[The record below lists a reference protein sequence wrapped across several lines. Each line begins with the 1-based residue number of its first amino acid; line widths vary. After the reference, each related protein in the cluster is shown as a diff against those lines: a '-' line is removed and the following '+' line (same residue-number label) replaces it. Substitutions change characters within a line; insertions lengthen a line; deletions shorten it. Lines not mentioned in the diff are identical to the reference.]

1 MQSIKLSA
9 SFSLRMYHQMAQ
21 VKVKLPHLPS
31 SHFEES
37 DGGEHSENKKT

>member
-1 MQSIKLSA
+1 MQNIKLSA

-21 VKVKLPHLPS
+21 VKVKLSHLPS
-31 SHFEES
+31 TYFKES